1 MTVYIAVDGVDPEAL
16 DAADDELIADTVHQ
30 LLHEEV
36 LIQDIETVGIV
47 DDLEDELGGAV
58 ISESSLQ
65 VLADDANHSLEGPG
79 TTPEHRNRLAE
90 AVNEAYS
97 AMHDNGGFDD

>member
-36 LIQDIETVGIV
+36 LVQDIETVGIV
-47 DDLEDELGGAV
+47 DNLESEIDGTV
-58 ISESSLQ
+58 ISENSLQ
-65 VLADDANHSLEGPG
+65 ILVDDVNRSLGGPG
-79 TTPEHRNRLAE
+79 ITSEHRNRLSE
-90 AVNEAYS
+90 AMDEAYS
-97 AMHDNGGFDD
+97 VLHDNGDSDD